1 MREHNGGPAGGG
13 GREGGGGETHDGQR
27 VEECCHREIN
37 GSRER
42 ERVSVWRKK
51 SEERNGIVMCC
62 VCGDEDEVGGLVK

>member
-42 ERVSVWRKK
+42 E
-51 SEERNGIVMCC
+51 SEC
-62 VCGDEDEVGGLVK
+62 VAKEE